1 MNNLVKRI
9 AWRTRFRKKL
19 CMVPCHSCI
28 VVIFMGFAGA
38 KRWREG
44 RCSIHHIWGGR
55 GGGEGISHKG
65 GGSNFMG
72 RVDPFR
78 HHDRVNNQLINSK
91 CICENEFRYEEVAV
105 MK

>member
-1 MNNLVKRI
+1 MERGEVFNSSYL
-9 AWRTRFRKKL
+9 
-19 CMVPCHSCI
+19 
-28 VVIFMGFAGA
+28 
-38 KRWREG
+38 G
-44 RCSIHHIWGGR
+44 RARGR
-55 GGGEGISHKG
+55 RGEAIKV

-78 HHDRVNNQLINSK
+78 HHDRVNNQLINLK

>member
-1 MNNLVKRI
+1 MLYLWDLEEQRGGERGGFQFI
-9 AWRTRFRKKL
+9 
-19 CMVPCHSCI
+19 
-28 VVIFMGFAGA
+28 IFGVG
-38 KRWREG
+38 E
-44 RCSIHHIWGGR
+44 GGR
-55 GGGEGISHKG
+55 GEAINVG

-91 CICENEFRYEEVAV
+91 YICENEFRYEEVAV